1 MILHQFASA
10 NLCLCVKLLRQLIL
24 PTFPLNYLSQ
34 LQLKSFSQTAFASL
48 LGKPGKVSSDVLSND
63 CLTLIQN
70 RLCFSPDILGI
81 IRKVVEVG
89 MWMWNNQDECKPLLP
104 RRAHLFMTI
113 YASASRKHREKTRKA
128 ARIFIHWLFNDFLSG
143 FLSTQKTHRLCA
155 IKPK

>member
-81 IRKVVEVG
+81 IRKVVEVDVDVEQPG
-89 MWMWNNQDECKPLLP
+89 
-104 RRAHLFMTI
+104 RRTRT
-113 YASASRKHREKTRKA
+113 SASLCCHDVLIYLWQFMRRRRGNIAKRQER
-128 ARIFIHWLFNDFLSG
+128 RQESLFIDYLTTS
-143 FLSTQKTHRLCA
+143 
-155 IKPK
+155 